1 MDGGKGD
8 RDSRRVIPESSS
20 SGGQNIHGNAER
32 IPWQDV
38 KPIIVTEKEFKDIF
52 GDSSDEV
59 I

>member
-8 RDSRRVIPESSS
+8 RDSRRVLPESSS
-20 SGGQNIHGNAER
+20 SSCQNIHGNTER

-38 KPIIVTEKEFKDIF
+38 KPMIVTEKEFKDIF

>member
-8 RDSRRVIPESSS
+8 RDSSRILPESNG
-20 SGGQNIHGNAER
+20 SGSQNILGNTEK

-38 KPIIVTEKEFKDIF
+38 KPMIVTEREFKDIF